1 MVLRKILIFLLVIIL
16 MCSSGGRILHV
27 DNRESIPYTAE
38 NFKLKRKILNI
49 LEKRGLIT
57 GEQKSTCQINIM
69 EIENFY
75 MVEVW
80 PHGISSYECFGVK
93 LGKTFFNLIER
104 YFECRDTTSRKKNT
118 SDTLYQK

>member
-1 MVLRKILIFLLVIIL
+1 
-16 MCSSGGRILHV
+16 MCSPGGRILHV

-38 NFKLKRKILNI
+38 NLKLKRKIINA

-57 GEQKSTCQINIM
+57 VEQKSTCQINIM

-80 PHGISSYECFGVK
+80 PYGISSPTCFGVK

-104 YFECRDTTSRKKNT
+104 YFDCRDTS
-118 SDTLYQK
+118 SSQKP